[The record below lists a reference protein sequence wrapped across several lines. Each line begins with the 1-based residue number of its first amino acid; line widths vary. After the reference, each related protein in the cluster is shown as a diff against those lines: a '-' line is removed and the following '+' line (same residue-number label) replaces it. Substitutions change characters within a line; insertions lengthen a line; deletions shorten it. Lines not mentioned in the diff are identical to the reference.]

1 MREMQLD
8 IREALDSDLQEILA
22 IHKLAFEHSGEMEHI
37 QKLIQDLLSD
47 ESAKPYLSLLALEDD
62 RPVGHVLFTSVR
74 IEGNTTPVPA
84 SILAP
89 FAVVPDSQRKGVG
102 GRLIK
107 EGARILS
114 EKGVCLVF
122 VLGYPDIYN
131 RYGFEPA
138 WRHRLIAP
146 YPQPKQWKDA
156 WMVME
161 LKPDTLSSGKG
172 TVVCANTLN
181 KPEYWQE

>member
-8 IREALDSDLQEILA
+8 IRETLDSDLQEVLA
-22 IHKLAFEHSGEMEHI
+22 IHKLAFGQTDEVEHI
-37 QKLIQDLLSD
+37 QKLVQDLLSD

-62 RPVGHVLFTSVR
+62 IPVGHVLFTNVR
-74 IEGNTTPVPA
+74 IENSTKPVPS

-89 FAVVPDSQRKGVG
+89 FAVIPEAQRKGVG
-102 GRLIK
+102 RRLIK

-114 EKGVCLVF
+114 ERGVCLVF
-122 VLGYPDIYN
+122 VLGDPDIYN

-161 LKPDTLSSGKG
+161 LKPDTLSMVQGN
-172 TVVCANTLN
+172 VVCATTLD

>member
-1 MREMQLD
+1 MD
-8 IREALDSDLQEILA
+8 IKEAKDSDLQDILA
-22 IHKLAFEHSGEMEHI
+22 IHKLAFAQADKVEHI

-47 ESAKPYLSLLALEDD
+47 ESAKPYLSLLAREGD
-62 RPVGHVLFTSVR
+62 RPVGHVLFTNVR
-74 IEGNTTPVPA
+74 IEDNTTPVPA

-114 EKGVCLVF
+114 ERGVCLVF

-138 WRHRLIAP
+138 WRHNLIAP

-161 LKPDTLSSGKG
+161 LKPDTLSMVQGN
-172 TVVCANTLN
+172 VACATTLD